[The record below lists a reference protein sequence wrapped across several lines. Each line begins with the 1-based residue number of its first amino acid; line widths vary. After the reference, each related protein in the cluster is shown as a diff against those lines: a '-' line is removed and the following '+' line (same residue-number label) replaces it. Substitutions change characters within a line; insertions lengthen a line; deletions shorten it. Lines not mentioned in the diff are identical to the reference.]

1 MWLKGNTPPIYK
13 QYSTHTS
20 WSMTE
25 NLEILKGLSTQIQHT
40 GIEIKQTAGTCHTL
54 ALVLVQRLS
63 KQRRLSKLRFI
74 QVGVPDKVTCHTF
87 ALVMVQ
93 RFSKQQVQ
101 RLAYIVLVN
110 LLSLQKLNIITVA
123 VLLLR
128 SLEKPRLKNTV
139 HISSAEQF

>member
-54 ALVLVQRLS
+54 ALVLVQ
-63 KQRRLSKLRFI
+63 RLSKLRFI